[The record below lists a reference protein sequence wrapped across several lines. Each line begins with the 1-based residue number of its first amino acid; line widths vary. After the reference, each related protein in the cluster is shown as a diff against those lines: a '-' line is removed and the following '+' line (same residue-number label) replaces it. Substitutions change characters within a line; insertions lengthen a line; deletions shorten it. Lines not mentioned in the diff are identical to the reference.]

1 MTGSGLKA
9 LYYVVTTP
17 AHQFW
22 YMSSPQ
28 RKQRGATRTRKAR
41 DTTTKNKA
49 HHLWHNPL
57 QRGNMTPDCDTGK
70 KGQPWRAYQRP

>member
-41 DTTTKNKA
+41 DTTTKTKHIISGTTRCNA
-49 HHLWHNPL
+49 
-57 QRGNMTPDCDTGK
+57 
-70 KGQPWRAYQRP
+70 AI